1 MEQQLTHFDASGNAV
16 MVDVSG
22 KAVTSRTAVAQGSIL
37 VNEAVR
43 RAVQDERCKKEMCWV
58 WPGSP
63 GSWRSSALRT

>member
-43 RAVQDERCKKEMCWV
+43 RAVQIGRAHV
-58 WPGSP
+58 
-63 GSWRSSALRT
+63 